1 MPSSSLIPHGDT
13 TLLLT
18 SAGMVQFKP
27 YFLGEKPA
35 SPRMT
40 SCQKCFRV
48 TDIDCVGDTKHLTF
62 FEMLGNFSIGDYF
75 KEGAI
80 DFAWEYVTRCLK
92 LPEERIWIT
101 VFQNDDDAFDLWR
114 KIGIPAGRIVR
125 CGEKENFWGPAG
137 DSGPCGPCS
146 ELHYDF
152 GKEAGC
158 GSPDCSPSCS
168 CGRFCEIWNLVFVQ
182 YNQDKTG
189 KRTPLAK
196 GHVDTGMGLERITV
210 IMQNKNSVYET
221 DLFVPLL
228 DGVSKLSGIKYGS
241 DSNLD
246 NNMRVVAEHGRA
258 GTFLIADGVL
268 PGNEKRGY
276 VLRRL
281 MRRAIFFGE
290 KLGAGRSFLTEVA
303 KITIDKMKHE
313 YPELGQKR
321 DFIFKVIKEE
331 ESRFRDTLKTGTQ
344 LLEGIMAKVSGEGKK
359 QISGEQSF
367 KLYDTYGFPVDLTQ
381 EVARKQGFTVDM
393 AGFEAE
399 MNKQRERAKASHRF
413 KKSLALSADV
423 EIVNGC
429 VGCEFTGYESLQNT
443 SLITG
448 LIIDNDTVGEISEG
462 QEASIILDKTPFYAE
477 MGGQVGDTGEIT
489 GADDRFVVKDTIKIS
504 QNVIAHKGYVAQGV
518 FKSGDK
524 VTASVDTERRLDI
537 ARNHTATHLLQYA
550 LRKVL
555 GEHVQ
560 QRGSLVAPDKLRFD
574 FSHLSAMTGEEIEK
588 VQSIVNN
595 EIRRNHAVCPNIMP
609 YKQAIKEGATAL
621 FDEKYGDEVRV
632 LKIGNPIISAEL
644 CGGTH
649 ISATGEIGYFQILA
663 ESSIGGGIRR
673 IEAVTGRGAEWAIK
687 NNVINLKN
695 EAIAIQSELDKER
708 KQVQVLQHELAKQ
721 EAASLLD
728 KVETINNI
736 NLLAS
741 RVSVADNE
749 MMRDMADVLRN
760 KLVSGIVVLGAV
772 IDDKPSFIAAV
783 TPDLVKKRYN
793 AGKIVKHMSC
803 IAGGGGGG
811 KPDIAQGGGRDIDKL
826 DEAINSV
833 RGLI

>member
-1 MPSSSLIPHGDT
+1 
-13 TLLLT
+13 
-18 SAGMVQFKP
+18 
-27 YFLGEKPA
+27 
-35 SPRMT
+35 
-40 SCQKCFRV
+40 
-48 TDIDCVGDTKHLTF
+48 
-62 FEMLGNFSIGDYF
+62 
-75 KEGAI
+75 
-80 DFAWEYVTRCLK
+80 
-92 LPEERIWIT
+92 
-101 VFQNDDDAFDLWR
+101 
-114 KIGIPAGRIVR
+114 
-125 CGEKENFWGPAG
+125 PAG

-196 GHVDTGMGLERITV
+196 GHIDTGMGLERITV